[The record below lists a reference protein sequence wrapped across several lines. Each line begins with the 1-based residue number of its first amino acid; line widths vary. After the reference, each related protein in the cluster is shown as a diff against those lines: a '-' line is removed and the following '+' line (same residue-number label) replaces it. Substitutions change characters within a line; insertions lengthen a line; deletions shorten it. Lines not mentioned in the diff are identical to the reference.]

1 MVDDTAHA
9 TAPDAATAGP
19 VQDAPA
25 ADAPATAAP
34 APDDPTVTDP
44 DKYRTIFEND
54 VVRVLEYTDD
64 PGARTSPHRHPDSV
78 MYTLSAFRRRRHVG
92 DRTRDVELEAGQAH
106 WLPAQTHAG
115 ENIGSTRTHV
125 VFVELKTRLDV
136 TTRTAGPGE
145 TLGPESSEHRA
156 GVEQS

>member
-1 MVDDTAHA
+1 MVDDTAPDTA
-9 TAPDAATAGP
+9 TDTATGPAPDDPAG
-19 VQDAPA
+19 
-25 ADAPATAAP
+25 
-34 APDDPTVTDP
+34 DDPTVTDP

-54 VVRVLEYTDD
+54 AVRVLEYTDV

-78 MYTLSAFRRRRHVG
+78 MYTLSGFSRRLHLG

-115 ENIGSTRTHV
+115 ENIGSTETHV
-125 VFVELKTRLDV
+125 IFVELKTRLDV
-136 TTRTAGPGE
+136 TTRSVGPGG
-145 TLGPESSEHRA
+145 TLGPETSEHRA